1 MLNSTLGSIKSKQ
14 HSGYLVKDNELE
26 LPSVAIPLTQIHAN
40 LNRSKVRSSSS
51 ASHTNFMLEKVKW
64 ITRDSP
70 YDSMSEAEINNEYKR
85 LRETLKELNV
95 EIARVL

>member
-1 MLNSTLGSIKSKQ
+1 
-14 HSGYLVKDNELE
+14 
-26 LPSVAIPLTQIHAN
+26 
-40 LNRSKVRSSSS
+40 
-51 ASHTNFMLEKVKW
+51 MLEKVKW